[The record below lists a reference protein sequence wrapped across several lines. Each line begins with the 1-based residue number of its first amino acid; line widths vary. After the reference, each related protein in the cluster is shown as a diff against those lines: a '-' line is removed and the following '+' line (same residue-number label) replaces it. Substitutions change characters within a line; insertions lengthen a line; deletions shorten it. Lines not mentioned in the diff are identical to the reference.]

1 MKPIIII
8 ESPNKREKI
17 AHITGY
23 DVEATVGHFM
33 DLDSVEVENDYKA
46 IFDYKDGRKQKIFN
60 LINKCKGNEVF
71 IATDPDRE
79 GYAIG
84 YLFYEKIK
92 NVAKSIYR
100 AEFHEITES
109 GIKKGLKEAT
119 PFANTNFK
127 YYDSFLGRRVVDRM
141 VGFVISPILL
151 KEIKAKSA
159 GRVQT
164 PALKLIVDR
173 YNEIKEFEKL
183 PLESKLSY
191 QLQAKAL
198 LDNKEVILRHS
209 NGGKENKFDNKDEAN
224 KILES
229 IKDNKVALIT
239 DKQLGK
245 SSSAPAKPFTTS
257 KLLKVASKKLKL
269 STDAIQKLA
278 QELFEKGLITYIRTD
293 SEFISLDFLKEMQ
306 EFYSPIYKDIYEYR
320 EYKAGKNSQAEA
332 HEAIRI
338 THCHKMEEID
348 SIIAKE
354 TLSNSHKELY
364 TLIFLNTLCSQLKN
378 AQYETAKI
386 IFNIRIEEFILNVKT
401 LKEKGYKALF
411 NDEKD
416 ENSESAENNE
426 QELQIDLSKFAAN
439 STIPVNEIFLKEITK
454 NPPKLYLESDFIEVL
469 EKSGIGRPSTYAT
482 YIPVLLKRE
491 YITINKK
498 RQIEPTKLGIGV
510 IDFLKN
516 HKYKFVLDL
525 NFTKELEEKLD
536 LIKDGQFKYLSLMKE
551 VHNKLD
557 FIAFNKNKNGGSSG
571 GGGNVN
577 PPSESQIKFC
587 NSIATQLNI
596 KLPEGIDKDW
606 RIASKFINDNKNKLD
621 KAKKGK

>member
-17 AHITGY
+17 AHITDY

-33 DLDSVEVENDYKA
+33 DLDTVEVENGYKA
-46 IFDYKDGRKQKIFN
+46 IFDYKDGIKQKIFN
-60 LINKCKGNEVF
+60 LINKCKGNEVY

-151 KEIKAKSA
+151 KELKAKSA

-173 YNEIKEFEKL
+173 FNEIKEFEKL

-191 QLQAKAL
+191 QIQAKAL
-198 LDNKEVILRHS
+198 FDNKEVILKHS
-209 NGGKENKFDNKDEAN
+209 NSGKEHKFENKDEAN

-257 KLLKVASKKLKL
+257 KLLKIASKKLKL

-306 EFYSPIYKDIYEYR
+306 GFYCPIYKDIYEYR

-354 TLSNSHKELY
+354 KLSDSHKELY

-386 IFNIRIEEFILNVKT
+386 IFNIKMEEFILNIKS

-411 NDEKD
+411 DDEKD
-416 ENSESAENNE
+416 ESSDSENNE
-426 QELQIDLSKFAAN
+426 QELQVDLSKFATN
-439 STIPVNEIFLKEITK
+439 STIPVNEILLKEITK
-454 NPPKLYLESDFIEVL
+454 NPPKLYLEADFIEVL

-557 FIAFNKNKNGGSSG
+557 FIAFNKNENNSSSG

-577 PPSESQIKFC
+577 PPSEAQMKFC

-606 RIASKFINDNKNKLD
+606 RIASKFINDNKSKMD

>member
-23 DVEATVGHFM
+23 DVEATIGHFM
-33 DLDSVEVENDYKA
+33 DLDSVEVENNYKA
-46 IFDYKDGRKQKIFN
+46 IFDYKDGRKQKMFN
-60 LINKCKGNEVF
+60 LINKCKNNEVY

-100 AEFHEITES
+100 AEFHEITEN

-173 YNEIKEFEKL
+173 HNEIKEFEKL

-209 NGGKENKFDNKDEAN
+209 NGGKEHKFENKDDAN

-229 IKDNKVALIT
+229 IKDNKVALIM

-257 KLLKVASKKLKL
+257 KLLKMASKKLKL

-293 SEFISLDFLKEMQ
+293 SEFISIDFLKEMK
-306 EFYSPIYKDIYEYR
+306 EFYSPIYKDIYEYK

-354 TLSNSHKELY
+354 KLSDSHKQLY

-386 IFNIRIEEFILNVKT
+386 IFNIRIEEFILNIKS

-411 NDEKD
+411 DDDESN
-416 ENSESAENNE
+416 ENAENNE
-426 QELQIDLSKFAAN
+426 QELQVDLSKFTPN
-439 STIPVNEIFLKEITK
+439 NTIPVNEIFLKEITK

-510 IDFLKN
+510 IEFLKN
-516 HKYKFVLDL
+516 HKYRFVLDL

-551 VHNKLD
+551 VHNRLD
-557 FIAFNKNKNGGSSG
+557 FLPFNKNENNGSS

-577 PPSESQIKFC
+577 PPSESQLKFC

-596 KLPEGIDKDW
+596 KLPEGIENDW
-606 RIASKFINDNKNKLD
+606 KIASKFINDNKNKLD
-621 KAKKGK
+621 KAKKNK

>member
-141 VGFVISPILL
+141 IGFVVSPILL
-151 KEIKAKSA
+151 KELKAKSA

-198 LDNKEVILRHS
+198 FDNKEVILRHS
-209 NGGKENKFDNKDEAN
+209 NGGKEHKFDKKDEAN
-224 KILES
+224 QILES
-229 IKDNKVALIT
+229 IKDNKVALIA

-306 EFYSPIYKDIYEYR
+306 EFYSAYLQGYL
-320 EYKAGKNSQAEA
+320 
-332 HEAIRI
+332 RI
-338 THCHKMEEID
+338 P
-348 SIIAKE
+348 
-354 TLSNSHKELY
+354 
-364 TLIFLNTLCSQLKN
+364 
-378 AQYETAKI
+378 
-386 IFNIRIEEFILNVKT
+386 RI
-401 LKEKGYKALF
+401 
-411 NDEKD
+411 
-416 ENSESAENNE
+416 
-426 QELQIDLSKFAAN
+426 
-439 STIPVNEIFLKEITK
+439 
-454 NPPKLYLESDFIEVL
+454 
-469 EKSGIGRPSTYAT
+469 
-482 YIPVLLKRE
+482 
-491 YITINKK
+491 
-498 RQIEPTKLGIGV
+498 
-510 IDFLKN
+510 
-516 HKYKFVLDL
+516 
-525 NFTKELEEKLD
+525 
-536 LIKDGQFKYLSLMKE
+536 
-551 VHNKLD
+551 
-557 FIAFNKNKNGGSSG
+557 
-571 GGGNVN
+571 
-577 PPSESQIKFC
+577 
-587 NSIATQLNI
+587 
-596 KLPEGIDKDW
+596 
-606 RIASKFINDNKNKLD
+606 
-621 KAKKGK
+621 

>member
-23 DVEATVGHFM
+23 DVEATIGHFM
-33 DLDSVEVENDYKA
+33 DLDSVEVENNYKA
-46 IFDYKDGRKQKIFN
+46 IFDYKDGRKQKMFN
-60 LINKCKGNEVF
+60 LINKCKNNEVY

-100 AEFHEITES
+100 AEFHEITEN

-119 PFANTNFK
+119 QFANTNFK

-173 YNEIKEFEKL
+173 HNEIKEFEKL

-209 NGGKENKFDNKDEAN
+209 NGGKEHKFENKDDAN

-229 IKDNKVALIT
+229 IKDNKVALIM

-257 KLLKVASKKLKL
+257 KLLKMASKKLKL

-293 SEFISLDFLKEMQ
+293 SEFISIDFLKEMK
-306 EFYSPIYKDIYEYR
+306 EFYSPIYKDIYEYK

-348 SIIAKE
+348 SIITKE
-354 TLSNSHKELY
+354 KLSDSHKQLY

-386 IFNIRIEEFILNVKT
+386 IFNIRIEEFILNIKS

-411 NDEKD
+411 NDD
-416 ENSESAENNE
+416 ESNENTENNE
-426 QELQIDLSKFAAN
+426 QELQVNLSKFTPN

-510 IDFLKN
+510 IEFLKN
-516 HKYKFVLDL
+516 HKYRFVLDL

-551 VHNKLD
+551 VHNRLD
-557 FIAFNKNKNGGSSG
+557 FLPFNKNENNSSSG
-571 GGGNVN
+571 GGSNIN
-577 PPSESQIKFC
+577 PPSESQLKFC

-596 KLPEGIDKDW
+596 KLPEGIENDW
-606 RIASKFINDNKNKLD
+606 KIASKFINDNKNKLD
-621 KAKKGK
+621 KAKKNK

>member
-17 AHITGY
+17 ANITGY
-23 DVEATVGHFM
+23 DVEATAGHFM
-33 DLDSVEVENDYKA
+33 DLQEVNVEDNYKA
-46 IFDYKDGRKQKIFN
+46 IFEYMDTKKQKIFS
-60 LINKCKGNEVF
+60 LINKCKGNEVY

-100 AEFHEITES
+100 AEFHEITEN
-109 GIKKGLKEAT
+109 GVKKGLKEAT

-127 YYDSFLGRRVVDRM
+127 YYDSFLGRRIADRI
-141 VGFVISPILL
+141 VGFVLSPMVY
-151 KEIKAKSA
+151 KELKAKSA

-173 YNEIKEFEKL
+173 HNEIKNFENL

-191 QLQAKAL
+191 QLQTKAL
-198 LDNKEVILRHS
+198 IGNKEVLLKHS
-209 NGGKENKFDNKDEAN
+209 NGGKEHKFENKNEAN
-224 KILES
+224 KIFES
-229 IKDNKVALIT
+229 IKDNKVALIA

-257 KLLKVASKKLKL
+257 KLLKVASKKLKMP
-269 STDAIQKLA
+269 TDAIQKLA

-306 EFYSPIYKDIYEYR
+306 GFYEPIYKDIYEYR

-338 THCHKMEEID
+338 THCHKFEEID

-354 TLSNSHKELY
+354 NLSDSHKALY
-364 TLIFLNTLCSQLKN
+364 NLVFLNTLCSQLKS

-386 IFNIRIEEFILNVKT
+386 IFNIKLEEFILNTKS

-411 NDEKD
+411 DDDETSDKG
-416 ENSESAENNE
+416 ENNENAE
-426 QELQIDLSKFAAN
+426 QELQIDLSKFATN
-439 STIPVNEIFLKEITK
+439 STIPVNEIFIKEIQK
-454 NPPKLYLESDFIEVL
+454 NPPSLYLEADFIEVL

-482 YIPVLLKRE
+482 YIPTLLKRE
-491 YITINKK
+491 YITLNKK

-510 IDFLKN
+510 IEFLAN
-516 HKYKFVLDL
+516 SKYKFILDL
-525 NFTKELEEKLD
+525 DFTKQLEEKLD
-536 LIKDGQFKYLSLMKE
+536 LIKDGEFKYLSLMKE
-551 VHNKLD
+551 IHNKLD
-557 FIAFNKNKNGGSSG
+557 FIPLNKSKNNSNSGSA
-571 GGGNVN
+571 NIN
-577 PPSESQIKFC
+577 PPSEAQLKFC
-587 NSIATQLNI
+587 NNIAEQLNI
-596 KLPEGIDKDW
+596 KLPKDIENDW
-606 RIASKFINDNKNKLD
+606 RIASKFINDNKNKLN
-621 KAKKGK
+621 KAKKK